1 MTQDEI
7 IAMAKEAGWTGIY
20 TQWAEPTGKPDW
32 TPFKYSLTVPVTME
46 QIQRFAALV
55 AAKAASRATEACAV
69 LALDKAGTT
78 DYDYST
84 CINLADAFRARGT
97 KEGA

>member
-1 MTQDEI
+1 MTFTPEEI
-7 IAMAKEAGWTGIY
+7 TAMAREAGAADIIVNGKY
-20 TQWAEPTGKPDW
+20 TSWIGTQTTDFLE
-32 TPFKYSLTVPVTME
+32 
-46 QIQRFAALV
+46 RFATLV
-55 AAKAASRATEACAV
+55 AEKAAARANESCAV

-84 CINLADAFRARGT
+84 CINLADAIRARGQ